1 MKYKIPQFKHILSGT
16 FLTVLLKL
24 LLMLFLEITLGDNLP
39 SINLFQLKHLH
50 CLKLFNKPSNKK
62 HYCNPNVLSSGLVY
76 GLGHVLGD

>member
-1 MKYKIPQFKHILSGT
+1 MKYKVPQFKHILAGT

-39 SINLFQLKHLH
+39 SINLFQLKHR
-50 CLKLFNKPSNKK
+50 LKLFNKPSNKK
-62 HYCNPNVLSSGLVY
+62 HYCNPDVLSSGLGY